1 MIFLYFYWTIHSPD
15 RSNPQYSI
23 GQFFIKSIFV
33 GETGQN
39 LHTFCHAMYVLATV
53 RIVYLEQK
61 TSTLSYL
68 RITLYTVLDGK
79 MHYMIVYF

>member
-1 MIFLYFYWTIHSPD
+1 MILLDFYWTTHPPD
-15 RSNPQYSI
+15 RSSLQFSI

-33 GETGQN
+33 GESGQN
-39 LHTFCHAMYVLATV
+39 LHTFCHAMCVLATG

-68 RITLYTVLDGK
+68 SITLYTVLDGK
-79 MHYMIVYF
+79 MHYMVVYF